1 MSIALLVVIGIAL
14 VASGVGVTFA
24 LASAVPQDVL
34 QRAQDNGR
42 YAGLAADDQGGSTGT
57 RATTGVRN
65 LGHQTINAI

>member
-1 MSIALLVVIGIAL
+1 MSIALLVVVGIAL
-14 VASGVGVTFA
+14 VAGGVGVTFA

-42 YAGLAADDQGGSTGT
+42 YAGLTADDQSGGTGT